1 MASRFYGGKRSKYSR
16 NDMVDGHQVECVP
29 LDRCRLGHVLLY
41 TVVHMRFQLRKAI
54 PTGLS

>member
-1 MASRFYGGKRSKYSR
+1 
-16 NDMVDGHQVECVP
+16 MVDGHQVECVP